1 MSDHTPG
8 PWAVNF
14 TKFSEVRA
22 ENGAVIA
29 RCLKLTS
36 LTNLEANARRIVACV
51 NACEGVSTK
60 HLENN
65 LPIRELVTRY
75 NEALREIEALKNGR
89 TELVNALGEL
99 VGEIKQLA
107 DESCGVAGL
116 HLNGDVAAWEEI
128 LPGGRFEWLGSLE
141 RAESAIAK
149 AARVDCVGTAED
161 LV

>member
-65 LPIRELVTRY
+65 LPIRELVTRH
-75 NEALREIEALKNGR
+75 NEVLREIEALKAERVG
-89 TELVNALGEL
+89 LVDDINALKD
-99 VGEIKQLA
+99 EIQSQRDKILGLASAQDSEDVFRIVEAMQL
-107 DESCGVAGL
+107 S
-116 HLNGDVAAWEEI
+116 AAH
-128 LPGGRFEWLGSLE
+128 
-141 RAESAIAK
+141 K
-149 AARVDCVGTAED
+149 AARVDCAGTAED